1 MAAIA
6 GASPNPA
13 IRIATPAVISAP
25 SIARFRENGI
35 AKRRIISSPVSP
47 GARIF
52 WRASIVVWLEGTDH
66 DQATRLSDCRRR
78 RIGDWAVGRDRA
90 RLDKV
95 REEAAAPGEV
105 VVRAFDATDAAAM
118 DRLIDEAD
126 PDLLVL
132 SAGARARLALI
143 HEQTWESFSAP
154 WNTDLKIAFQVG
166 QTALRRPLRPGS
178 LVIIVSSG
186 AGLLGSPLSGGY
198 AGAKRMQMFLA
209 SYLQRSADAAKL
221 GIRFL
226 ALVPKQVVAETELG
240 ATVASAYGALGGIT
254 PEKFMER
261 FGTPLT
267 ANDLARTIVDI
278 AGGEIARDGN
288 IVGVSGKGI

>member
-1 MAAIA
+1 MTKQP
-6 GASPNPA
+6 G
-13 IRIATPAVISAP
+13 SA
-25 SIARFRENGI
+25 
-35 AKRRIISSPVSP
+35 
-47 GARIF
+47 
-52 WRASIVVWLEGTDH
+52 IVVGGGSGVGRATVLALAAAGT
-66 DQATRLSDCRRR
+66 RV
-78 RIGDWAVGRDRA
+78 WAVGRDRA
-90 RLDKV
+90 RLEQV
-95 REEAAAPGEV
+95 RKDVRKDAAGPGEV
-105 VVRAFDATDAAAM
+105 VVRAFDATDAPAM
-118 DRLIDEAD
+118 DRLIEEVE
-126 PDLLVL
+126 PELLVL

-186 AGLLGSPLSGGY
+186 AGLMGSPLSGGY

-209 SYLQRSADAAKL
+209 GYLQRSADAAKL

-226 ALVPKQVVAETELG
+226 ALVPKQVLAGTELG
-240 ATVASAYGALGGIT
+240 AAVASAYGALGGIT

-261 FGTPLT
+261 FETPLT

-278 AGGEIARDGN
+278 ARGEIAREGN
-288 IVGVSGKGI
+288 VIGVSGKGIEPL

>member
-1 MAAIA
+1 MIKQP
-6 GASPNPA
+6 G
-13 IRIATPAVISAP
+13 SA
-25 SIARFRENGI
+25 
-35 AKRRIISSPVSP
+35 
-47 GARIF
+47 
-52 WRASIVVWLEGTDH
+52 IVVGGGGGIGRATVLALAAAGT
-66 DQATRLSDCRRR
+66 RV
-78 RIGDWAVGRDRA
+78 WAVGRDRA
-90 RLDKV
+90 RLEQV
-95 REEAAAPGEV
+95 RRDAAGPGEV
-105 VVRAFDATDAAAM
+105 IAAAFDATDGPAM
-118 DRLIDEAD
+118 DRLIEQAD
-126 PDLLVL
+126 PELVVL

-209 SYLQRSADAAKL
+209 GYLQRSADAARL
-221 GIRFL
+221 GIRFM
-226 ALVPKQVVAETELG
+226 ALVPKQVLAESELG
-240 ATVASAYGALGGIT
+240 AAVASAYGALGGIT

-267 ANDLARTIVDI
+267 PDDVARAIVDVARGDLAREGSV
-278 AGGEIARDGN
+278 
-288 IVGVSGKGI
+288 VGVSGKGIELL

>member
-1 MAAIA
+1 MNKHP
-6 GASPNPA
+6 S
-13 IRIATPAVISAP
+13 SA
-25 SIARFRENGI
+25 
-35 AKRRIISSPVSP
+35 
-47 GARIF
+47 
-52 WRASIVVWLEGTDH
+52 IVVGGGSGIGRATVLALAAAGT
-66 DQATRLSDCRRR
+66 RV
-78 RIGDWAVGRDRA
+78 WAVGRDRA
-90 RLDKV
+90 RLEQV
-95 REEAAAPGEV
+95 RQEAAGPGEV
-105 VVRAFDATDAAAM
+105 TVRAFDATDAPAM
-118 DRLIDEAD
+118 DRLIAEVD
-126 PDLLVL
+126 PELLVL

-186 AGLLGSPLSGGY
+186 AGLQGSPLSGGY

-209 SYLQRSADAAKL
+209 GYLQRSADAARL

-226 ALVPKQVVAETELG
+226 ALVPKQVLAESELG
-240 ATVASAYGALGGIT
+240 AAVASAYGALGGIT

-267 ANDLARTIVDI
+267 PDDVARTIVDV
-278 AGGEIARDGN
+278 ARGELGREGS
-288 IVGVSGKGI
+288 IVGVSGKGIEPL

>member
-1 MAAIA
+1 MTKQP
-6 GASPNPA
+6 G
-13 IRIATPAVISAP
+13 SA
-25 SIARFRENGI
+25 
-35 AKRRIISSPVSP
+35 
-47 GARIF
+47 
-52 WRASIVVWLEGTDH
+52 IVVGGGSGIGRATVLALAAGGT
-66 DQATRLSDCRRR
+66 RV
-78 RIGDWAVGRDRA
+78 WAVGRDRA
-90 RLDKV
+90 RLEQL
-95 REEAAAPGEV
+95 RNEAAGLGEV
-105 VVRAFDATDAAAM
+105 IVRALDATDAPAM
-118 DRLIDEAD
+118 DRLIEEVD

-209 SYLQRSADAAKL
+209 GYLQRSADAAKR

-240 ATVASAYGALGGIT
+240 AMVANAYGALAGIT

-261 FGTPLT
+261 FAAPLT
-267 ANDLARTIVDI
+267 ANDLGRTIVEV
-278 AGGEIARDGN
+278 ARGEIVPEGS
-288 IVGVSGKGI
+288 ILGVSGKGIEAL

>member
-1 MAAIA
+1 MTKQ
-6 GASPNPA
+6 PN
-13 IRIATPAVISAP
+13 SA
-25 SIARFRENGI
+25 
-35 AKRRIISSPVSP
+35 
-47 GARIF
+47 
-52 WRASIVVWLEGTDH
+52 IVVGGGSGIGRATVLALAAAGT
-66 DQATRLSDCRRR
+66 RV
-78 RIGDWAVGRDRA
+78 WAVGRDRA
-90 RLDKV
+90 RLEQMLKEI
-95 REEAAAPGEV
+95 RNEAAGSGEV
-105 VVRAFDATDAAAM
+105 TVRAFDATDGPAM
-118 DRLIDEAD
+118 DRLIEEAD

-186 AGLLGSPLSGGY
+186 AGLMGSPLSGGY

-209 SYLQRSADAAKL
+209 GYLQRSADAAKL

-240 ATVASAYGALGGIT
+240 AIVADAYGALGGIT

-267 ANDLARTIVDI
+267 ANDLARIIVEV
-278 AGGEIARDGN
+278 ARGESAREGS
-288 IVGVSGKGI
+288 IVGVSGKGIEPL

>member
-1 MAAIA
+1 MTKQP
-6 GASPNPA
+6 G
-13 IRIATPAVISAP
+13 SA
-25 SIARFRENGI
+25 
-35 AKRRIISSPVSP
+35 
-47 GARIF
+47 
-52 WRASIVVWLEGTDH
+52 IVVGGGLGIGRATVLALAAAGT
-66 DQATRLSDCRRR
+66 RV
-78 RIGDWAVGRDRA
+78 WAVGRDRA
-90 RLDKV
+90 RLDQV
-95 REEAAAPGEV
+95 RNEAAGLGEV
-105 VVRAFDATDAAAM
+105 TVRAFDATDAAAM
-118 DRLIDEAD
+118 DRLIEEAD

-186 AGLLGSPLSGGY
+186 AGLMGSPLSGGY

-209 SYLQRSADAAKL
+209 GYLQRSADLAKL

-240 ATVASAYGALGGIT
+240 AIVADAYGALGGIT
-254 PEKFMER
+254 PQKFMER
-261 FGTPLT
+261 FDKPLT
-267 ANDLARTIVDI
+267 ANDLARTIVDV
-278 AGGEIARDGN
+278 ARGELAREGN
-288 IVGVSGKGI
+288 IVGVSGKGIEPL

>member
-1 MAAIA
+1 MTKQPGSAIVV
-6 GASPNPA
+6 GGGSGMGGRPCW
-13 IRIATPAVISAP
+13 RW
-25 SIARFRENGI
+25 
-35 AKRRIISSPVSP
+35 RRP
-47 GARIF
+47 G
-52 WRASIVVWLEGTDH
+52 RASGRSG
-66 DQATRLSDCRRR
+66 AT
-78 RIGDWAVGRDRA
+78 A
-90 RLDKV
+90 RGSSRSAKD
-95 REEAAAPGEV
+95 AAGPGEV
-105 VVRAFDATDAAAM
+105 TVRAFDATDAAAM
-118 DRLIDEAD
+118 DRLIEEVD

-186 AGLLGSPLSGGY
+186 AGLMGSPLSGGY

-209 SYLQRSADAAKL
+209 GYLQRSADAAKL

-240 ATVASAYGALGGIT
+240 AMVANAYGALGGIT

-261 FGTPLT
+261 FAVPLT
-267 ANDLARTIVDI
+267 ANDLARDHRRCR
-278 AGGEIARDGN
+278 AR
-288 IVGVSGKGI
+288 

>member
-1 MAAIA
+1 MTKQP
-6 GASPNPA
+6 G
-13 IRIATPAVISAP
+13 SA
-25 SIARFRENGI
+25 
-35 AKRRIISSPVSP
+35 
-47 GARIF
+47 
-52 WRASIVVWLEGTDH
+52 IVVGGGSGIGRATVLALAAAGT
-66 DQATRLSDCRRR
+66 RV
-78 RIGDWAVGRDRA
+78 WAVGRDRA
-90 RLDKV
+90 RLEQV
-95 REEAAAPGEV
+95 REQARQLVTKDETGSGEV
-105 VVRAFDATDAAAM
+105 TVRALDATDAPAM
-118 DRLIDEAD
+118 DRLIAEVD

-132 SAGARARLALI
+132 SAGARARLALV

-166 QTALRRPLRPGS
+166 QTAIRRPLRPGS

-209 SYLQRSADAAKL
+209 GYLQRSADAAKL

-240 ATVASAYGALGGIT
+240 AEVASAYGALGGIT

-267 ANDLARTIVDI
+267 ANDLARTIVDV
-278 AGGEIARDGN
+278 ARGEIAREGS
-288 IVGVSGKGI
+288 IVAVSGKGIEPL

>member
-1 MAAIA
+1 MTKQP
-6 GASPNPA
+6 G
-13 IRIATPAVISAP
+13 SA
-25 SIARFRENGI
+25 
-35 AKRRIISSPVSP
+35 
-47 GARIF
+47 
-52 WRASIVVWLEGTDH
+52 IVVGGGSGIGRATVLALAAAGT
-66 DQATRLSDCRRR
+66 RV
-78 RIGDWAVGRDRA
+78 WAVGRDRA
-90 RLDKV
+90 RLEQV
-95 REEAAAPGEV
+95 REDVRKAAAGPGEV
-105 VVRAFDATDAAAM
+105 QVRAFDATDAAAM
-118 DRLIDEAD
+118 DRLIEEVE

-143 HEQTWESFSAP
+143 HEQTWESFSEP

-186 AGLLGSPLSGGY
+186 AGLMGSPLSGGY

-209 SYLQRSADAAKL
+209 GYLQRSADAAKL

-240 ATVASAYGALGGIT
+240 ATVANAYGALGGIT
-254 PEKFMER
+254 PEKFMQR

-267 ANDLARTIVDI
+267 ANDLGRTIVEL
-278 AGGEIARDGN
+278 ARGEIAREGDV
-288 IVGVSGKGI
+288 IGVSGKGLEPL

>member
-1 MAAIA
+1 M
-6 GASPNPA
+6 
-13 IRIATPAVISAP
+13 
-25 SIARFRENGI
+25 
-35 AKRRIISSPVSP
+35 
-47 GARIF
+47 
-52 WRASIVVWLEGTDH
+52 
-66 DQATRLSDCRRR
+66 
-78 RIGDWAVGRDRA
+78 
-90 RLDKV
+90 
-95 REEAAAPGEV
+95 
-105 VVRAFDATDAAAM
+105 RAFDATDAPAM
-118 DRLIDEAD
+118 DRVIEEAD
-126 PDLLVL
+126 PELLVL

-186 AGLLGSPLSGGY
+186 AGLIGSPLSGGY

-209 SYLQRSADAAKL
+209 GYLQRSADAAKL

-226 ALVPKQVVAETELG
+226 ALVPKQVLAETELG
-240 ATVASAYGALGGIT
+240 AAVASAYGALGGIT

-267 ANDLARTIVDI
+267 ATGLARIIVDV
-278 AGGEIARDGN
+278 ARGEIAREGN
-288 IVGVSGKGI
+288 VVGVSGKGIEPL